1 MSVIKIDKYL
11 NSFFKLKLQDAD
23 KELYN
28 SIRDEYGVDYLIR
41 GSMQIMGQNG
51 RLNLEITDLKT
62 KTVSVSKKTDFQLR
76 EIFKVQD
83 ELSNEILSELSINMG
98 VGKGQGSDWAKQWES
113 MEAFILYLNWR
124 NEWRKFTKKGY
135 INSLRMLDEI
145 KGLYPGENVGIM
157 NLESW
162 QLFQKLRFGIVDNKD
177 NDLKRLTFLL
187 NRTLDLEPTNVDS
200 LAARALIGIQ
210 LLDRDCK
217 DSLLDIKKTE
227 QLGSTVDTLTIAG
240 GVYQTCGEM
249 KKSIKA
255 IRNALELVPNDF
267 GWFITTN
274 LVMALYKDG
283 QKDEILKLI
292 GNDIEAEDMGSFVL
306 AIYAFLEQE
315 NGNMDKAK
323 KYLDRAKKN
332 GLNLVRFENS
342 LKNHKELHKKT
353 IDGLKKIGELE

>member
-1 MSVIKIDKYL
+1 
-11 NSFFKLKLQDAD
+11 
-23 KELYN
+23 
-28 SIRDEYGVDYLIR
+28 
-41 GSMQIMGQNG
+41 
-51 RLNLEITDLKT
+51 
-62 KTVSVSKKTDFQLR
+62 
-76 EIFKVQD
+76 
-83 ELSNEILSELSINMG
+83 MG

-113 MEAFILYLNWR
+113 MEAFTLYLNWR

-292 GNDIEAEDMGSFVL
+292 GDDIEAEDMGSFVL

-353 IDGLKKIGELE
+353 INGLKKIGELE